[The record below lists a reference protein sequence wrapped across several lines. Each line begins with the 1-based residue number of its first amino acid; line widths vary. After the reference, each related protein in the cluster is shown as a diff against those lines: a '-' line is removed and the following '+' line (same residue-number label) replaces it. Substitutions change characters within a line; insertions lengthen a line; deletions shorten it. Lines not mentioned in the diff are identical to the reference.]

1 MNEDRVTIPGSV
13 VARSEDVKRTQAVD
27 PNQTIE
33 ATIVVRRPATSSQTA
48 KDLLSGK
55 ASKKTRAEMETEL
68 AAHPAD
74 MQAVADF
81 ARQHQ
86 LRIVEE
92 SPEKRMV
99 RVQGPIQR
107 MNAAFGIDLAH
118 YAAPGGVPFL
128 SYDGPLTV
136 AGPASSAIAAVLG
149 LHQQPVAR
157 PR

>member
-1 MNEDRVTIPGSV
+1 MNDDRVTIPGSE
-13 VARSEDVKRTQAVD
+13 VARSAEVKRAQAAD
-27 PNQTIE
+27 PSQTIE
-33 ATIVVRRPATSSQTA
+33 ATIVVRRPAGSRQTA
-48 KDLLSGK
+48 EDLLSGK
-55 ASKKTRAEMETEL
+55 AAKRTRAEIEKEL
-68 AAHPAD
+68 AAHPDD
-74 MQAVADF
+74 MHAVADF

-99 RVQGPIQR
+99 RVQGSIQR

-136 AGPASSAIAAVLG
+136 AGPASSAITAVLG